1 MKMNKQK
8 SLLFIVGVILFILQG
23 STMYAQEN
31 QDTLSNKAKQEH
43 KPRRR
48 LSDKLRI
55 IPPPIREL
63 KEYGKDQNH
72 AWECLYDTQLPE
84 WADRCYAV
92 TGEYIGPY
100 PFGVDLY
107 AMNQKS
113 SYKNDFTYPYT
124 VRGIGPEGDSI
135 VVEKKP
141 YDKYKETTTWDT
153 IGGHAIEEF
162 IELTPKDSVWVD
174 LMTLD
179 ELREWK
185 FPTWKGPFVYMIN
198 KFIILE
204 NADLYKIDRNF
215 LYKME
220 VITSDKIETLK
231 DYPPFTIIR
240 FLTRTHHNWHPSRMG
255 TF

>member
-1 MKMNKQK
+1 
-8 SLLFIVGVILFILQG
+8 
-23 STMYAQEN
+23 
-31 QDTLSNKAKQEH
+31 
-43 KPRRR
+43 
-48 LSDKLRI
+48 
-55 IPPPIREL
+55 
-63 KEYGKDQNH
+63 
-72 AWECLYDTQLPE
+72 
-84 WADRCYAV
+84 
-92 TGEYIGPY
+92 
-100 PFGVDLY
+100 
-107 AMNQKS
+107 
-113 SYKNDFTYPYT
+113 
-124 VRGIGPEGDSI
+124 
-135 VVEKKP
+135 
-141 YDKYKETTTWDT
+141 
-153 IGGHAIEEF
+153 
-162 IELTPKDSVWVD
+162 
-174 LMTLD
+174 MTLD